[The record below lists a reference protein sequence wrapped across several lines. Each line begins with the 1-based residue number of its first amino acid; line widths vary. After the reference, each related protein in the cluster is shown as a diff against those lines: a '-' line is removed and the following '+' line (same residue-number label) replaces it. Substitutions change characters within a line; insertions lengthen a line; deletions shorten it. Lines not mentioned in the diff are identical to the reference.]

1 MKDSLLLVGVGAMYL
16 VPIAALITHVVFC
29 IKAAAVTGSA
39 IALLIAGLFIFPVGI
54 LHGISLWLGYTWI

>member
-1 MKDSLLLVGVGAMYL
+1 MKVSFLFVAVAALYL

-29 IKAAAVTGSA
+29 VKAAAVTGSA
-39 IALLIAGLFIFPVGI
+39 IALLVAGLFVFPVGI